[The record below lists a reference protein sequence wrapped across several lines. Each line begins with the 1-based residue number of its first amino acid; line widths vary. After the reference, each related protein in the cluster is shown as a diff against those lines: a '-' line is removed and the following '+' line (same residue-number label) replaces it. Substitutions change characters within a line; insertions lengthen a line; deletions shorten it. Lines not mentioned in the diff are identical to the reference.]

1 MDTQV
6 RLTVETRELFADGMP
21 FGDVGPYERLVGR
34 VEFAVDPEAAAYRNV
49 VDVQY
54 APRDATGRVTYATPW
69 YMLKPCERDRGNRR
83 LIYDVVNRGNK
94 RLVQFFNDAVHSNTP
109 KSMAHAGNG
118 FLLRRGYTIVWCGW
132 QGDLAP
138 GDGRL
143 GLDAPVASTA
153 DGSITGLVRA
163 EFIANEPGIL
173 TVPLSGNAYT
183 RSYAAATLETGAAT
197 LTRREYAS
205 DTRQPIA
212 SDAWRFASLDDRGT
226 PQPSAT
232 DCYVPAGFR
241 PGWIYELVYSAR
253 DPLVLGLGFT
263 AVRDLISL
271 FRYAS
276 HDTVGTPNPLWQDA
290 PGIEQA
296 YAWGRSQSG
305 RFLRAFVHQGWNEDA
320 QARRVFDGV
329 WPHVTGAGRL
339 ALNYRFAQ
347 PDRYPR
353 QREDHLYASD
363 QFPFAYA
370 TTTDPWT
377 GKTDAILQRPMT
389 DPLVIH
395 TQTSS
400 EYWQRRGSLVH
411 TDAFGQDLPAH
422 PQARIYLFASSQH
435 HAAPGAPPV
444 QGPHCHLSNPL
455 NTSPLLR
462 ALLDALD
469 RWVTDGVS
477 PPASRIPT
485 RAAGTLVPAPVVQ
498 AQFPCI
504 PGVRCPGVPNRL
516 YVQEYGPEFG
526 HGHITQEPPVE
537 VRTQEYAVLVPTV
550 DADGNEVAGIRTP
563 HVAVPLATFTGWNP
577 RAEGYG
583 YPELMSIIGSYL
595 PFARTVEE
603 RLVGGDT
610 RPAVEERYHSLPA
623 YVRRM
628 AQVVAQLVQ
637 DRLLLDED
645 ADRYIAEAMHER
657 ALIDGTTGR

>member
-1 MDTQV
+1 METQV
-6 RLTVETRELFADGMP
+6 RLTVEARELFADGMP

-34 VEFAVDPEAAAYRNV
+34 MECAVDPEAVAYRNV
-49 VDVQY
+49 VDVQS
-54 APRDATGRVTYATPW
+54 APRDATGRVMYATPW
-69 YMLKPCERDRGNRR
+69 YMLKPCEWDRGNRR

-94 RLVQFFNDAVHSNTP
+94 RVVQFFNDAPHSNAP
-109 KSMAHAGNG
+109 QSMAHAGNG
-118 FLLRRGYTIVWCGW
+118 FLMRRGYTIVWCGW
-132 QGDLAP
+132 QGDLDP

-143 GLDAPVASTA
+143 GLEAPVAATA
-153 DGSITGLVRA
+153 NGPITGRVRA
-163 EFIANEPGIL
+163 EFIANEPSIC
-173 TVPLSGNAYT
+173 TFPLSGNAYT
-183 RSYAAATLETGAAT
+183 RSYAAATLETGEAT
-197 LTRREYAS
+197 LTHREYAS

-212 SDAWRFASLDDRGT
+212 SDAWRFASVDTSGT

-232 DCYVPAGFR
+232 DCYLPEGFR
-241 PGWIYELVYSAR
+241 PGWIYELVYTAR
-253 DPLVLGLGFT
+253 DPLVLGFGFA
-263 AVRDLISL
+263 AVRDLISF

-276 HDTVGTPNPLWQDA
+276 HDSVGTPNPLWQDA
-290 PGIEQA
+290 PGIEHA

-363 QFPFAYA
+363 QFPFAYT

-377 GKTDAILQRPMT
+377 GKTDAILKRPTT
-389 DPLVIH
+389 DPLVMH
-395 TQTSS
+395 TQTAS
-400 EYWQRRGSLVH
+400 EYWQRCGSLVH
-411 TDAFGQDLPAH
+411 TDAFGQDLPEH

-435 HAAPGAPPV
+435 HAAPGVPPV
-444 QGPHCHLSNPL
+444 EGPHCHLSNPL

-469 RWVTDGVS
+469 RWVTDGVP

-485 RAAGTLVPAPVVQ
+485 RAAGTLVPATVVQ

-504 PGVRCPGVPNRL
+504 PGVTCPGVSNRL
-516 YVQEYGPEFG
+516 YGQDYGSEFG
-526 HGHITQEPPVE
+526 QGYITQEPPVE
-537 VRTQEYAVLVPTV
+537 VLTQEYAVLVPTV

-577 RAEGYG
+577 RAAGYG
-583 YPELMSIIGSYL
+583 YPELMSIIGSYF

-603 RLVGGDT
+603 RLASGDP
-610 RPAVEERYHSLPA
+610 RPAVEERYGSLPA

-628 AQVVAQLVQ
+628 AQAVEQLVQ

-657 ALIDGTTGR
+657 ALVDGATGR